1 MIHYVVRDVD
11 RGQPIVVREV
21 EMREGETLEGLEERI
36 HVVEH
41 ELIVKGA
48 GIALARLWEGR
59 ERDKDEVEATAKA
72 GSRQSRDCG
81 ESNPTAP
88 EIYGHNAS
96 K

>member
-21 EMREGETLEGLEERI
+21 EMREGEALEGLEERI

-48 GIALARLWEGR
+48 GMALARLWEGR
-59 ERDKDEVEATAKA
+59 GRDKEEAETTAQA
-72 GSRQSRDCG
+72 DSRQSRDCG
-81 ESNPTAP
+81 GSNPTAP
-88 EIYGHNAS
+88 NIYGNNAG